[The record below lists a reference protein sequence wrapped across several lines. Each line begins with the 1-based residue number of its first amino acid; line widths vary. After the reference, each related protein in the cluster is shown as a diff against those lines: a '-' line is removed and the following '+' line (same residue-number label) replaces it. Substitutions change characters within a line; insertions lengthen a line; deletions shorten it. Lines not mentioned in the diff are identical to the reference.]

1 MKSTVSGA
9 SPGVGPE
16 LRSASS
22 SGARSDVRPEIRPD
36 IRIDPR
42 TIGFDVDG
50 VVANTMHLFIDIAR
64 EDFGVEIG
72 YEEMTCYNLG
82 QCLDVGE
89 DVIEG
94 VIHRLL
100 DGTRDHAL
108 HPMDGVGEVLAR
120 LADCCNPV
128 RFITAR
134 PSPEYIQEWILD
146 RLPLAGHQ
154 VDLVATGSFEAKTD
168 VLLEKGI
175 RWFVEDRLETCFMLE
190 PAGIQP
196 ILFRQPWNREPHPF
210 PEVGSWRE
218 LAEMIDFP

>member
-1 MKSTVSGA
+1 MKSPVPGA
-9 SPGVGPE
+9 LP
-16 LRSASS
+16 
-22 SGARSDVRPEIRPD
+22 DVRPNERSDGRSDIRPEV
-36 IRIDPR
+36 RIDPR
-42 TIGFDVDG
+42 AIGFDVDG
-50 VVANTMHLFIDIAR
+50 VVADTMHLFIEIAR
-64 EDFGVEIG
+64 DDFGVEIG

-89 DVIEG
+89 EVIEG

-100 DGTRDHAL
+100 DGTRDHGL
-108 HPMDGVGEVLAR
+108 HPVDGAGEVMRR

-128 RFITAR
+128 RFVTAR
-134 PSPEYIQEWILD
+134 PSPEYIQDWILT
-146 RLPLAGHQ
+146 RLPLADHQ
-154 VDLVATGSFEAKTD
+154 VELVATGSFEAKTD

-175 RWFVEDRLETCFMLE
+175 RWFVEDRLETCFLLE

-210 PEVGSWRE
+210 PEVGSWGE